1 MRQIFCSYYKTS
13 VKITIRLQSVYKVV
27 TGIDPAKKWCYT
39 FSNENFS
46 KGETVM
52 KAKFIT
58 AVIFSAMLLTACN
71 SETQMIDDI
80 ETSGTTVTPQ
90 PVQVVQAGTSSEESE
105 SGTSYIL
112 GGDTETAVS
121 VTETTAETTAET
133 EPVTEPALET
143 AKLNVQKIDVSGIAA
158 EDERLSDGLFVSGDI
173 AAIKCYGN
181 DSDEIRFFDVND
193 LSVKASVTAPE
204 GWEFDNDFLEP
215 CIEGSGDVLCKIKL
229 KRFDSEK
236 LNDEYAAL
244 IIHNDFTTELAEG
257 EPRFTLS
264 FPAGSH
270 NISDMMYDIVDADS
284 GAILVEGFQ
293 DTEHGAGFGDLSLWH
308 DYKFQI
314 DSESF
319 VYRICGNERVPGF
332 GYYDYN
338 AGAATEFPE
347 SKDFFPVGY
356 HDGKVYAEQGVWD
369 GMCQGELYAFDIE
382 TLESEHFMSSP
393 VELENNDYTE
403 YYMPPN
409 GSYLIASVHD
419 DDNEDYSNSKNI
431 VFIISIDSGEVL
443 AQQEFGSEYNDLRFF
458 RFIDDNR
465 FAAFNYNTNEVV
477 IFDVTE

>member
-1 MRQIFCSYYKTS
+1 
-13 VKITIRLQSVYKVV
+13 
-27 TGIDPAKKWCYT
+27 
-39 FSNENFS
+39 
-46 KGETVM
+46 M

-58 AVIFSAMLLTACN
+58 AMIFSAMLLTACN

-90 PVQVVQAGTSSEESE
+90 PVQVVQAGTKSEESE

-112 GGDTETAVS
+112 GGDAETTVS

-158 EDERLSDGLFVSGDI
+158 EDERLSNGLFVSGDI

-181 DSDEIRFFDVND
+181 DSDKIRFFDIND
-193 LSVKASVTAPE
+193 LSVKASVTALE

-244 IIHNDFTTELAEG
+244 IVFKDFTEYLAEG
-257 EPRFTLS
+257 KRQITHS
-264 FPAGSH
+264 FAAGSH
-270 NISDMMYDIVDADS
+270 NISDMMYDIVDADRDLI
-284 GAILVEGFQ
+284 ILEGFN
-293 DTEHGAGFGDLSLWH
+293 DTEHDSGFSNMSLWY
-308 DYKFQI
+308 DYKFAI
-314 DSESF
+314 DYNRF
-319 VYRICGNERVPGF
+319 VYRICGNERMPGF
-332 GYYDYN
+332 GYYDFN
-338 AGAATEFPE
+338 TDAAVEFPK
-347 SKDFFPVGY
+347 SSDFIPVGY
-356 HDGKVYAEQGVWD
+356 HDGKVYAEQCVWD
-369 GMCQGELYAFDIE
+369 GMCQGELYTFDIE
-382 TLESEHFMSSP
+382 TLESEHFISSP
-393 VELENNDYTE
+393 AELGNNDYTE
-403 YYMPPN
+403 YCMPPN

-419 DDNEDYSNSKNI
+419 DDNEDYSNSKNT
-431 VFIISIDSGEVL
+431 VFILSIDSGEVL
-443 AQQEFGSEYNDLRFF
+443 AQQEFGSDYNDLRSF

-477 IFDVTE
+477 IFNVTE

>member
-1 MRQIFCSYYKTS
+1 
-13 VKITIRLQSVYKVV
+13 
-27 TGIDPAKKWCYT
+27 
-39 FSNENFS
+39 
-46 KGETVM
+46 M

-58 AVIFSAMLLTACN
+58 AMILSAMLFTACN
-71 SETQMIDDI
+71 SEPSLIDDI
-80 ETSGTTVTPQ
+80 ETSATTAPAQT
-90 PVQVVQAGTSSEESE
+90 VQAVQTGIKSEENE
-105 SGTSYIL
+105 GEANYIL
-112 GGDTETAVS
+112 GGATETTVS
-121 VTETTAETTAET
+121 VTGTVSETETSAET
-133 EPVTEPALET
+133 EPVDKKVT
-143 AKLNVQKIDVSGIAA
+143 LNVQKINISGIAA
-158 EDERLSDGLFVSGDI
+158 EDESLNGGLFLSGNI

-181 DSDEIRFFDVND
+181 DRDEIRFFDIND
-193 LSVKASVTAPE
+193 LSVKASVTAPD
-204 GWEFDNDFLEP
+204 GWETDNDFLEP
-215 CIEGSGDVLCKIKL
+215 CIEGSRDVLCKIKL

-244 IIHNDFTTELAEG
+244 IVHNDFTTELAEG

-369 GMCQGELYAFDIE
+369 GMCQGELYTFDMDI
-382 TLESEHFMSSP
+382 LESEHFMSSP

-403 YYMPPN
+403 YYMPQD

-419 DDNEDYSNSKNI
+419 EDNEDYSNSKNI
-431 VFIISIDSGEVL
+431 VFILSIDSGEVL

-477 IFDVTE
+477 IFNVTE

>member
-1 MRQIFCSYYKTS
+1 M
-13 VKITIRLQSVYKVV
+13 VTI
-27 TGIDPAKKWCYT
+27 IDPVKKWCYT
-39 FSNENFS
+39 FSNEKFS

-58 AVIFSAMLLTACN
+58 AMIFSAMLLTACN

-80 ETSGTTVTPQ
+80 ETSGTTLPAQT
-90 PVQVVQAGTSSEESE
+90 VQAVQSGTSSEKNE

-112 GGDTETAVS
+112 GGNTETAVS
-121 VTETTAETTAET
+121 VTETTTETTAET
-133 EPVTEPALET
+133 EPVTEPVLET
-143 AKLNVQKIDVSGIAA
+143 ANLNVQKIDIRNIAA
-158 EDERLSDGLFVSGDI
+158 EDERLSNGLFLSGDI

-181 DSDEIRFFDVND
+181 DSDEIRFFDIND
-193 LSVKASVTAPE
+193 LTVKASIAALE

-215 CIEGSGDVLCKIKL
+215 CIDGSGDVLCKIKL

-244 IIHNDFTTELAEG
+244 IVHNDFTTELAEG

-293 DTEHGAGFGDLSLWH
+293 DTETDLGFDSKWF
-308 DYKFQI
+308 YYNFAI
-314 DSESF
+314 DSDRF
-319 VYRICGNERVPGF
+319 VYRIGGYESMPGF
-332 GYYDYN
+332 GYYDYS
-338 AGAATEFPE
+338 AGAAVEFPE
-347 SKDFFPVGY
+347 SKNFMPVGY

-369 GMCQGELYAFDIE
+369 GMCQGELYTFDIE
-382 TLESEHFMSSP
+382 TLESEHFISFP
-393 VELENNDYTE
+393 AELGNNDYTE
-403 YYMPPN
+403 YCMPPN

-419 DDNEDYSNSKNI
+419 EDNEDYSNSKNT
-431 VFIISIDSGEVL
+431 VFILSIDSGEVL
-443 AQQEFGSEYNDLRFF
+443 AQQEFGSDYNDLRSF

>member
-1 MRQIFCSYYKTS
+1 
-13 VKITIRLQSVYKVV
+13 
-27 TGIDPAKKWCYT
+27 
-39 FSNENFS
+39 
-46 KGETVM
+46 M

-58 AVIFSAMLLTACN
+58 AMILSAMLFTACN
-71 SETQMIDDI
+71 SEQSLIDDI
-80 ETSGTTVTPQ
+80 ETSATTAPAQT
-90 PVQVVQAGTSSEESE
+90 VQAVQTGIKSEENE
-105 SGTSYIL
+105 GEANYIL
-112 GGDTETAVS
+112 GGATETTVS
-121 VTETTAETTAET
+121 VTGTVSESETSAET
-133 EPVTEPALET
+133 EPVDKKVT
-143 AKLNVQKIDVSGIAA
+143 LNVQKINISGIAA
-158 EDERLSDGLFVSGDI
+158 EDESLNGGLFLSGNI

-181 DSDEIRFFDVND
+181 NSDEIRFFDIND
-193 LSVKASVTAPE
+193 LSVKASVTAPD
-204 GWEFDNDFLEP
+204 GWETDNDFLEP

-244 IIHNDFTTELAEG
+244 IVHNDFTTELAEG

-284 GAILVEGFQ
+284 GAILVEGYQ
-293 DTEHGAGFGDLSLWH
+293 DTETDYGLNSEWH

-314 DSESF
+314 DSEQF
-319 VYRICGNERVPGF
+319 VYRICGDERIPGF

-338 AGAATEFPE
+338 AGTATEFPE

-356 HDGKVYAEQGVWD
+356 HDGKVYAEQCVWD
-369 GMCQGELYAFDIE
+369 GMCQGKLYTFDMD

-419 DDNEDYSNSKNI
+419 EDNEDYSNSKNI
-431 VFIISIDSGEVL
+431 VFILSIDSGEVL

-477 IFDVTE
+477 IFNVTE

>member
-1 MRQIFCSYYKTS
+1 
-13 VKITIRLQSVYKVV
+13 
-27 TGIDPAKKWCYT
+27 
-39 FSNENFS
+39 
-46 KGETVM
+46 M

-58 AVIFSAMLLTACN
+58 AMIFSAMLLTACN

-90 PVQVVQAGTSSEESE
+90 PVQVVQAGTKSEESE
-105 SGTSYIL
+105 SGTSYVL
-112 GGDTETAVS
+112 GGDAETTVS
-121 VTETTAETTAET
+121 ITETTAETAEET
-133 EPVTEPALET
+133 EPVTEPVLEA
-143 AKLNVQKIDVSGIAA
+143 AKLEVQKIDVSDIAA
-158 EDERLSDGLFVSGDI
+158 EDERLSDGLFISGNI
-173 AAIKCYGN
+173 AAIKGYRN
-181 DSDEIRFFDVND
+181 SSDGSDYYYDGVETMHFFDIND
-193 LSVKASVTAPE
+193 LSVKASITAPE
-204 GWEFDNDFLEP
+204 GWEFNNDFLEP
-215 CIEGSGDVLCKIKL
+215 CIAGSGDVLCKIKL

-244 IIHNDFTTELAEG
+244 IVHNDFTDELAEG

-293 DTEHGAGFGDLSLWH
+293 DTETDYGLNSVWH
-308 DYKFQI
+308 DYEFQI
-314 DSESF
+314 DGERF
-319 VYRICGNERVPGF
+319 VYRICGDERVPGF

-347 SKDFFPVGY
+347 SKNFFPVGY

-369 GMCQGELYAFDIE
+369 GMGWGELYAFDIE
-382 TLESEHFMSSP
+382 TLESEHFISSP
-393 VELENNDYTE
+393 AELENNDYTE
-403 YYMPPN
+403 YYMPQG

-477 IFDVTE
+477 IFNVTE